1 MKDIKMEVENFFSI
15 EPYKTYRSY
24 FNVYTAIPVSPESGI
39 GNVNTIKYSKF
50 GTNYSSCS
58 SLVCDNDAVFSYALK
73 MPTVTKSNLN
83 KSLIVLI
90 PNSTDYG
97 GVTEMWDD
105 GSAISICPLSTSI
118 YPLDTRGVL
127 QHEAGGHGFGKLG
140 DECIYYNSFINDDS
154 SCFSIAIYH
163 ATSFGMV
170 SESIL

>member
-1 MKDIKMEVENFFSI
+1 MKDIKLEVENFFAI

-50 GTNYSSCS
+50 GTNYSSGS
-58 SLVCDNDAVFSYALK
+58 GLVCDNDAVFSYALK

-83 KSLIVLI
+83 KSLVVLI

-105 GSAISICPLSTSI
+105 GSAISICPLSTSS

-154 SCFSIAIYH
+154 HAISIAIYH

-170 SESIL
+170 SESVL